1 MHQKLSRRTFVT
13 GAAAA
18 SAVLAAGASAALANE
33 AATAESTDSDV
44 APAED
49 AASSDAPAWLG
60 TAPEI
65 SDEDC
70 AETVD
75 TEILVV
81 GAGDSGLFAA
91 VTAAEEGAKV
101 MLIDRMELGF
111 GIRCSGLGAV
121 DSQMQK
127 DQGVAIDKME
137 IINDVVHYA
146 DNKCDMR
153 LWKMWADESGEALDW
168 YCNHVNQSG
177 AAYVELEWNM
187 PEGTRYH
194 MWPTG
199 HGTLGTDNVWAGEHA
214 MLQYFVDYLNTFE
227 GCEHRG
233 FTKLEK
239 LIVEDGA
246 VVGAYCSTGESFD
259 SYIRINASKGVVVAT
274 GGYVLNSDMM
284 HALQPDV
291 CAGITG
297 FWTQSQVYGE
307 GIKCCLWAGAKMED
321 THTTMIFDRGIMT
334 PDANPG
340 DAWSVGVLNGYN
352 MSSQPWLKVDV
363 NGNRFCNESSPYD
376 FVFHAASKL
385 PNNAWYVVWDANY
398 VEDVDRFHTIGCST
412 QLLREGGDQMMGG
425 TPESVT
431 AGVEDRVEQ
440 GLVIKADTIEELA
453 EGLGINAENFAATVE
468 RYNELFDAQLDG
480 DFGKE
485 AFRLSAMRT
494 APFYGMKM
502 GGIALCTLDGIEI
515 TPDCQALSADDTPIE
530 GLYVIGNDAGNMYN
544 LTYPNYAA
552 GINAGRSATQGRH
565 VGKLLAAK

>member
-1 MHQKLSRRTFVT
+1 MTATAQSSTVLTRRNFVA
-13 GAAAA
+13 GAA
-18 SAVLAAGASAALANE
+18 LAGSAALVASTARADE
-33 AATAESTDSDV
+33 ASESDSDSGADDDDV
-44 APAED
+44 P
-49 AASSDAPAWLG
+49 SWLG

-81 GAGDSGLFAA
+81 GAGDSGMFAA

-101 MLIDRMELGF
+101 LLIDRMELGF

-137 IINDVVHYA
+137 IVNDVVHYA

-153 LWKMWADESGEALDW
+153 LWKMWADESGETVDW
-168 YCNHVNQSG
+168 YCGHVEKSG
-177 AAYVELEWNM
+177 AAHVELEWNM

-194 MWPTG
+194 MWPTA
-199 HGTLGTDNVWAGEHA
+199 HGTLGNDNVWAGEHA
-214 MLQYFVDYLNTFE
+214 MLEYFVDYIGTFE

-239 LIVEDGA
+239 LIVEDGK
-246 VVGAYCSTGESFD
+246 VVGAYCSTGEDFD
-259 SYIRINASKGVVVAT
+259 SYIRVNASKGVVVAT
-274 GGYVLNSDMM
+274 GGYVLNSEMM
-284 HALQPDV
+284 NALQPDV
-291 CAGITG
+291 IAGMTG

-321 THTTMIFDRGIMT
+321 THTTMIFDRGILA
-334 PDANPG
+334 PDQNPG
-340 DAWSVGVLNGYN
+340 TPFQVGVLNGYN

-385 PNNAWYVVWDANY
+385 PNRAWYVVWDANF

-425 TPESVT
+425 TPESV
-431 AGVEDRVEQ
+431 AQGVQDRVDQ
-440 GLVIKADTIEELA
+440 GLVVQADTIEGLA
-453 EGLGINAENFAATVE
+453 EGLGIDAENFAATVE
-468 RYNELFDAQLDG
+468 RYNGLYDAQLDD

-485 AFRLSAMRT
+485 AFRLSELRT

-502 GGIALCTLDGIEI
+502 GGQALCTLDGIEV
-515 TPDCQALSADDTPIE
+515 TPDCQALSVEGTPIE
-530 GLYVIGNDAGNMYN
+530 GLYVVGNDAGNVYN
-544 LTYPNYAA
+544 MTYPNFAA
-552 GINAGRSATQGRH
+552 GLNAGRSATQGRH
-565 VGKLLAAK
+565 VGKLLAAM